1 MHYLEFGLR
10 IYVAYPCDFCVTAFF
25 SQSCLW
31 CFGWSWAEEE
41 NREENKRRQPDISS
55 ELHTSFWECSEEN
68 KRRQPDNSSESY
80 ASLYECSEE
89 NKRNRL
95 FYSPESYTSFQ
106 KCSVSIYWA
115 RKSCFTTLLLHWNTK
130 PWNFPLT
137 SSTLVSLLIIKILT
151 LMFTVFLRTI
161 AKY

>member
-10 IYVAYPCDFCVTAFF
+10 IYVACPCDFCVTAFF
-25 SQSCLW
+25 SRSCLW
-31 CFGWSWAEEE
+31 FFRWSWAEEE

-68 KRRQPDNSSESY
+68 KRRQPDNSSETCYSLFGRSY
-80 ASLYECSEE
+80 SL
-89 NKRNRL
+89 
-95 FYSPESYTSFQ
+95 ESYTSCQ

-115 RKSCFTTLLLHWNTK
+115 RKSCFTTLLQHWNTK